1 MSMLAEVK
9 SKQKWSDDPRNTR
22 WANDKTKFGY
32 TMLTK
37 MGWSEGKGLGQNLSG
52 EATHIK
58 VKKRINNSGI
68 GLKKP
73 SDDEW
78 ISQQDDFN
86 ALLIQL
92 NQGVNCNGVTNIKS
106 LEDRVRASKKKI
118 LYTKFVKSKDLSNA
132 SSQDLAAIFGTRSKS
147 APVTPQ
153 ISEDD
158 SDAAS
163 VVSCPV
169 ADSNNEHGI
178 TTLHT
183 GISIHDY
190 FAMKM
195 ASIKQKS
202 QKMSNVEEP
211 AMSPA
216 KNLPVNENHKKNK
229 KQRNHDEDEQDEK
242 KKKTKKKKKCRDK
255 SDDEKL
261 VESKDSNVIS
271 NTNSVTEMIKNKRKL
286 LEKENDS
293 VHIKFDLN
301 RSDIS
306 EIKCDVK
313 KSSKKKAHNDGKGN
327 DPKIIECDAK
337 LSKDKKRKRHYEES
351 IVIESSDIEITDIKF
366 YDGKGNNPKI
376 IECDAKLSKDKKR
389 KRHYEEPIIIESSD
403 IEPTD
408 IEFTDTNKKNSKKK
422 KKKNKKVEKKE

>member
-92 NQGVNCNGVTNIKS
+92 NQGVNCNGVANIKS

-153 ISEDD
+153 LSEDD

-163 VVSCPV
+163 VVSCPL

-202 QKMSNVEEP
+202 LSNVEEP

-216 KNLPVNENHKKNK
+216 KNVPVNENHKKNK

-261 VESKDSNVIS
+261 SVESKDSNLIS
-271 NTNSVTEMIKNKRKL
+271 NTNSNTEMIKNKRKL

-293 VHIKFDLN
+293 VHIKLDLN

-313 KSSKKKAHNDGKGN
+313 KTSKKKAHNDGKGN

-337 LSKDKKRKRHYEES
+337 LSKDKKRKRHYEEP
-351 IVIESSDIEITDIKF
+351 IVIESSDIEPTDIEF
-366 YDGKGNNPKI
+366 YDGKDNNPKI

-403 IEPTD
+403 IEPID
-408 IEFTDTNKKNSKKK
+408 IEFTDTDKKNSKKK